1 MFLKVRPLTEH
12 KLHEAGTGPRSLAA
26 AALAPTAPP
35 GTHRKYDDHPHPE
48 DTQRITEL
56 PVKPLPWSIQAITN
70 LHMIFLSIAAATLVL
85 SFRREVKGK
94 KQKEE
99 KEKLAQAILFST
111 FSPIN

>member
-1 MFLKVRPLTEH
+1 M
-12 KLHEAGTGPRSLAA
+12 KLELGLGHLLLQPWHLQPR
-26 AALAPTAPP
+26 
-35 GTHRKYDDHPHPE
+35 PHPE